1 MSGARAARAAGGG
14 RASQRDSANEGGK
27 TLPVLPEAL
36 AVGLW
41 PGNSE
46 VSICCDA
53 GLWDIHYIRA
63 DPCDAAERPE
73 IY

>member
-1 MSGARAARAAGGG
+1 MLDVILDVISFCFGGFI
-14 RASQRDSANEGGK
+14 
-27 TLPVLPEAL
+27 
-36 AVGLW
+36 AVVICSEYDAW

-63 DPCDAAERPE
+63 DPCDAAEWPE